1 MAFNS
6 KSQDR
11 RPHFQLT
18 PDTECRTLEK
28 PQYQVQRLKNTEDQ
42 ESRVTGVY
50 TDTIHTHKFW
60 YSQNTKSLVAEQNAR
75 KDKHQYSSGLYWD
88 QISRRLTKLVRSKDL
103 LSYTLCS
110 ELQMKCV
117 AMSISQRERVQL
129 QDEFKVMYNKGYKQ
143 CITFIHSSNMPTD
156 N

>member
-28 PQYQVQRLKNTEDQ
+28 PQYQVQRLKNREDQ
-42 ESRVTGVY
+42 QSRVTGVHRCNIHKSF
-50 TDTIHTHKFW
+50 DTAKTLNLLWQSKMLGKTNI
-60 YSQNTKSLVAEQNAR
+60 SN
-75 KDKHQYSSGLYWD
+75 HQVSNG
-88 QISRRLTKLVRSKDL
+88 ISRHLTKLVGTKDL

-117 AMSISQRERVQL
+117 AMSIRQRVQL
-129 QDEFKVMYNKGYKQ
+129 QDEFKVTYNKGYKQ
-143 CITFIHSSNMPTD
+143 RIIFFHSSTMPTD